1 MSNKYYE
8 RKAEFK
14 PFTTA
19 RSDDVRGEFDGIQS
33 GFEKLPTPRQDG
45 TKGFITAFTI
55 VNPTEDN
62 HPATK
67 AMVAAEN
74 TKNTEQDGR
83 LDQVE
88 NTLSGLGPVNGR
100 YTTLRY
106 LATEGQDTIV
116 LPAQF
121 GSLAYVFVN
130 GARKFQTVHF
140 VYDVNTKT
148 LTFLSALS
156 LNDEVLVDVGVVPD
170 AVLADLIAIQDD
182 IASKH
187 SDVQTWHSDVDQ
199 WQQQVANDKQT
210 TLDAKDT
217 AVSARDETV
226 LARNTVVAL
235 YLGPKSIAP
244 TTDNDGNPL
253 INGANY
259 YNTTD
264 GKTYVWWNGLWE
276 VTNLS
281 TTTTVA
287 KTGTT
292 GAALIPAG
300 TTAERPDPAGLP
312 SNVMALRY
320 NTTTGEWEGVDA
332 DGNYSTIGGGGVPP
346 YISQVEDFTV
356 GKNKAYLV
364 PMTDNVSKTITV
376 GELIDKNWFAV
387 SFMDWG
393 DIDGLYALLNFT
405 DVPLVI
411 RGIEYTTYRVLE
423 PCVME
428 FELINGYWKCVGI
441 SNGAGSY
448 YALEQ
453 RVGDL
458 ESSLSSPPVNYST
471 VVSLEGFNGA
481 NASSGLFIS
490 RSGNVVSVA
499 ITLEGMTTAS
509 VPDFSFMANVPL
521 GYRPT
526 GYLEASDVV
535 RSVSSY
541 GRTLHYGDGNV
552 NCFGFNGTGD
562 YVRIHATYITND
574 PYPTV

>member
-1 MSNKYYE
+1 MSNDFYE

-67 AMVAAEN
+67 AMVGAEN
-74 TKNTEQDGR
+74 SKNTEQDVR

-106 LATEGQDTIV
+106 VATAGQDTIV

-130 GARKFQTVHF
+130 GSRKFQTVNF

-199 WQQQVANDKQT
+199 WQQQVANDKET

-235 YLGPKSIAP
+235 YLGPKSTAP

-300 TTAERPDPAGLP
+300 TTAERPDPTGLP

-428 FELINGYWKCVGI
+428 FERINGYWKVVGV
-441 SNGAGSY
+441 SAGAGSY

-453 RVGDL
+453 RVG
-458 ESSLSSPPVNYST
+458 
-471 VVSLEGFNGA
+471 SLEGAVQQVYYNAAA
-481 NASSGLFIS
+481 NLVGDAQPVHFS
-490 RSGNVVSVA
+490 RIGNVVVVRWSV
-499 ITLEGMTTAS
+499 GTART
-509 VPDFSFMANVPL
+509 VAQATAVVNVPE
-521 GYRPT
+521 GYRAISPNNA
-526 GYLEASDVV
+526 LEFPSSVVASASSSLTNRWVL
-535 RSVSSY
+535 SGNQLLSY
-541 GRTLHYGDGNV
+541 GWHLESTAPR
-552 NCFGFNGTGD
+552 F
-562 YVRIHATYITND
+562 HATWLTND
-574 PYPTV
+574 PHPTGDEI